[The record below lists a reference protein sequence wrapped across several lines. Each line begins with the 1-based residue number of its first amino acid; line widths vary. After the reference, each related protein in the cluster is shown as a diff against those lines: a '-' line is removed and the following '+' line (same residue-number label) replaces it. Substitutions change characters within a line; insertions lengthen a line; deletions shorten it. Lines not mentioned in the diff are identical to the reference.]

1 VPHKKLLS
9 NPYFSL
15 LAVSWKNSLPA
26 YKRRY
31 LLVYF
36 LYFITYILGALF
48 PLMYGWFISAIQH
61 DTVSAFSNAWKYGAA
76 YIGLTILI
84 WMFHGPARIMERK
97 LAFDISATFL
107 ENLVNSLVHHPL
119 DWHKNHH
126 SGSLINRLKKSYAGL
141 RGFFDNGF
149 IYFQTLIQLI
159 LSMSA
164 MIFFSPLF
172 GTISALLGIFSIWI
186 NLKFDKPF
194 IRSLDK
200 VNEQEHEVS
209 AFLSDSLGNILTV
222 IALRLESMIK
232 SQLRSKI
239 KLIYPGFRFNAIIG
253 ECKWFSANIL
263 IALIYA
269 VTVIGYLYTNVKP
282 GAPFPLGGMVALI
295 GFVTQFTVAFNS
307 FVLQY
312 SNVVQFY
319 SDVNAANMIGSD
331 YNGNK
336 GTDPGIGLPATWD
349 VIEIKNL
356 SFSYRDQQPA
366 PLNEMDVSHLPEN
379 KTVLDSANLTLQRG
393 KNIAL
398 LGHSGAGK
406 STILSL
412 LRGLYAP
419 DPDVFLI
426 LDGETKVDWAA
437 IAEETTLFPQNP
449 EIFENTILFNLTM
462 GLDFEEQEIAQACRT
477 ACIDELIA
485 GLPDGRNTLMQ
496 EKGLNISGGQKQRL
510 ALARGLLA
518 SKNSSILLLD
528 EPTSSVDKSTEF
540 DIYRNIIAFAKDKI
554 VISTTHNPDLLEF
567 FDQCLMVK
575 GGIVFEIDRSL
586 NPVILQ

>member
-1 VPHKKLLS
+1 MPVLLLNLFYVLFKKLLS

-15 LAVSWKNSLPA
+15 LSISWKNSLPA
-26 YKRRY
+26 HKKRY

-36 LYFITYILGALF
+36 FFLITYILGALF
-48 PLMYGWFISAIQH
+48 PLLYGWFISAIQH
-61 DTVSAFSNAWKYGAA
+61 DTAQALSNAWKYGAA

-84 WMFHGPARIMERK
+84 WLFHGPARIMERK
-97 LAFDISATFL
+97 LAFDISANFL
-107 ENLVNSLVHHPL
+107 DSLVNSLVHHPL
-119 DWHKNHH
+119 DWHKSHH
-126 SGSLINRLKKSYAGL
+126 SGALINRLKKAYAGL

-164 MIFFSPLF
+164 MIFFSPVF
-172 GTISALLGIFSIWI
+172 GTVSALLGLFSLWI

-194 IRSLDK
+194 IRTLDN

-222 IALRLESMIK
+222 IVLRLESMIK

-239 KLIYPGFRFNAIIG
+239 KLIYPSFRFNAIIG

-263 IALIYA
+263 IALIYV
-269 VTVIGYLYTNVKP
+269 VTVVGYLYTNAKP
-282 GAPFPLGGMVALI
+282 GVAFPLGGMVALI
-295 GFVTQFTVAFNS
+295 GFVTQFSVAYNM

-319 SDVNAANMIGSD
+319 SDVNAANMINS
-331 YNGNK
+331 GNMGKK
-336 GTDPGIGLPATWD
+336 GKDPVPGLPASWKM
-349 VIEIKNL
+349 IEINNL
-356 SFSYRDQQPA
+356 SFSYGDQDR
-366 PLNEMDVSHLPEN
+366 M
-379 KTVLDSANLTLQRG
+379 VLSSVALKLERG

-412 LRGLYAP
+412 LRGLYSP
-419 DPDVFLI
+419 DPGVSLI
-426 LDGETKVDWAA
+426 VDEEKKADWEA

-462 GLDFEEQEIAQACRT
+462 GLHFEEEEIVRACRA
-477 ACIDELIA
+477 ACIDDLIA

-518 SKNSSILLLD
+518 SKNSNILLLD
-528 EPTSSVDKSTEF
+528 EPTSSVDKLTEL
-540 DIYRNIIAFAKDKI
+540 DIYRNIIAFAKNKI
-554 VISTTHNPDLLEF
+554 VISTTHNPDLLGL

-575 GGIVFEIDRSL
+575 GGKV
-586 NPVILQ
+586 V